1 MRIILANQFKNESL
15 RIVEWLEYH
24 RDQGIYDFI
33 LVDDHSTDD
42 SVQKIQSVKGI
53 SAKILSSELPPL
65 EFLNS
70 QDTEAYR
77 GNERLAKVIVLNFNK
92 VFQYVRQHYD
102 QDTVLGFIDFDEF
115 LFSDATHQSVANLIA
130 ENIKP
135 YVVMSVS
142 SFEVDSRKFN
152 VADGPVLSQTT
163 RSMSVKSRA
172 LSTRNFVV
180 KSFINFSSPN
190 LRYAYSSDQNEFWS
204 QVHLSGMPLKT
215 KKSKNSVVL
224 KNLKNKLSSCLFGVK
239 REFTVLDSD
248 FVPFH
253 EDDRFVIP
261 GIYLRIE
268 PRTLKFLH
276 YRFPTYDLEK
286 NQHLLDQD
294 YQLIK

>member
-42 SVQKIQSVKGI
+42 SVEKIKSVTGI
-53 SAKILSSELPPL
+53 RATVLPSELPPL
-65 EFLNS
+65 KFMNS

-92 VFQYVRQHYD
+92 VFQYVKEHYH
-102 QDTVLGFIDFDEF
+102 QNTVLGFIDFDEF
-115 LFSDATHQSVANLIA
+115 LFADASQKSVATLIA
-130 ENIKP
+130 ENIES
-135 YVVMSVS
+135 YAVMSVS
-142 SFEVDSRKFN
+142 SFEVDSRKFHVTN
-152 VADGPVLSQTT
+152 GSVLKQTT

-190 LRYAYSSDQNEFWS
+190 LKYAYSSDQNEFWS
-204 QVHLSGMPLKT
+204 QVHLSGMPLRT
-215 KKSKNSVVL
+215 KKNASSVLLRNIKNIL
-224 KNLKNKLSSCLFGVK
+224 AHYLLRKK

-248 FVPFH
+248 FVPLH
-253 EDDRFVIP
+253 EGDRFVIP
-261 GIYLRIE
+261 GIYLRLE
-268 PRTLKFLH
+268 PNTLKFLH
-276 YRFPTYDLEK
+276 YRFPTYDLEQ
-286 NQHLLDQD
+286 NEHLLDQD